1 MVMLRVDHKFLL
13 YERKS
18 MRYFQVRSLTNVEK
32 RIHGGKEKC
41 TNVLIIISITSVTY
55 SDNLKNIQNTAKYKQ
70 IRHKRPN
77 RVQPIKLN
85 TDLN

>member
-13 YERKS
+13 YGRKS

-41 TNVLIIISITSVTY
+41 THLLDSFHVLIIISIASVTY
-55 SDNLKNIQNTAKYKQ
+55 SDNLKNIQNTAKYKH
-70 IRHKRPN
+70 R
-77 RVQPIKLN
+77 
-85 TDLN
+85 

>member
-1 MVMLRVDHKFLL
+1 MLRVDHKFLL

-41 TNVLIIISITSVTY
+41 THLLDSFHVLIIGE
-55 SDNLKNIQNTAKYKQ
+55 NLE
-70 IRHKRPN
+70 
-77 RVQPIKLN
+77 KLRCLSFVVML
-85 TDLN
+85 T